1 MSQMLATSNEI
12 SNIDLNETNINEEKL
27 FNNNNNNTKKTSK
40 KRDRSPSKFKFQT
53 KNLIF

>member
-27 FNNNNNNTKKTSK
+27 FNNTKKTSK
-40 KRDRSPSKFKFQT
+40 KRDRSPSKFKF
-53 KNLIF
+53 